1 MLPEE
6 PMACYVCQPED
17 AQLCVGLRGAPGGDA
32 TAPSN
37 DRSPT
42 LDLQAAFTA
51 QMDRRTILD
60 LDEGLQLRRARG
72 MGVNRIELSGFSD
85 AMRER
90 LTAYGLFHEIIS
102 WKLRMFVP
110 VDAGG
115 VAVLDRVMK
124 RWPIQRVGDRAA
136 A

>member
-1 MLPEE
+1 MRISDWSSD
-6 PMACYVCQPED
+6 VCSSD
-17 AQLCVGLRGAPGGDA
+17 LVA
-32 TAPSN
+32 TATAN
-37 DRSPT
+37 DSRPT
-42 LDLQAAFTA
+42 LDPQAAFTA
-51 QMDRRTILD
+51 LMDRRTILD
-60 LDEGLQLRRARG
+60 LDEGLQLRRARV

>member
-1 MLPEE
+1 
-6 PMACYVCQPED
+6 
-17 AQLCVGLRGAPGGDA
+17 
-32 TAPSN
+32 
-37 DRSPT
+37 
-42 LDLQAAFTA
+42 
-51 QMDRRTILD
+51 MDRRTILD
-60 LDEGLQLRRARG
+60 LDEGLQLRRARV